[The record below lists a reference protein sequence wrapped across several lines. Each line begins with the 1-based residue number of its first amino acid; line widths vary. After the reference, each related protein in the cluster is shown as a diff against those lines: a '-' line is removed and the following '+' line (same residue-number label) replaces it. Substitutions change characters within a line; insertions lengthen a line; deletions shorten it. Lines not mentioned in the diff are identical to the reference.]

1 MEVEVP
7 GTLEEW
13 KAIGAE
19 YLPGFLGIEFEA
31 VEPAMVRARIAIE
44 KHHLAW
50 NGFLHAATIVALA
63 DSCCGYGATRSL
75 PDGASGFTTVE
86 VTTNFLS
93 SARGGDALCT
103 ATPLH
108 QGRTTQVWDAQVTSS
123 HSDRVM
129 AHFRC
134 TQLILW
140 PK

>member
-1 MEVEVP
+1 MDVDIP
-7 GTLEEW
+7 NTLDEW
-13 KAIGAE
+13 KAIGAG

-31 VEPAMVRARIAIE
+31 VEPNVVQARIAIG

-75 PDGASGFTTVE
+75 PDGASAFTTVE
-86 VTTNFLS
+86 VTTNILS
-93 SARGGDALCT
+93 SAREGDALCT

-108 QGRTTQVWDAQVTSS
+108 QGRTTQVWDATVVSS
-123 HSDRVM
+123 PSDRVM

-134 TQLILW
+134 TRLILW